1 MPITIEQVLALL
13 LAGAAGTFSR
23 YALHLLVNQWLGST
37 FPYGILTVNLLG
49 CFLFGLV
56 AQLYGDQSD
65 HPTRFILLTGFM
77 GAFTTFSTF
86 SWDSF
91 TMLRQGNYST
101 AILHV
106 GVQVLGGLVVL
117 AAGVQLGRR
126 FQP

>member
-1 MPITIEQVLALL
+1 M
-13 LAGAAGTFSR
+13 
-23 YALHLLVNQWLGST
+23 
-37 FPYGILTVNLLG
+37 
-49 CFLFGLV
+49 
-56 AQLYGDQSD
+56 
-65 HPTRFILLTGFM
+65 TGFM

-106 GVQVLGGLVVL
+106 SVQVLGGASR
-117 AAGVQLGRR
+117 AAGVQRGRR